1 MDKNRIE
8 GGAKEAKGTVKEAVS
23 KLVGNERLEA
33 EGKIDKADGKAQST
47 LGKAKDAIKGALK

>member
-8 GGAKEAKGTVKEAVS
+8 GGAKEAKGTVKEAVG

-47 LGKAKDAIKGALK
+47 LGKAKDTIKGALK

>member
-8 GGAKEAKGTVKEAVS
+8 GGAKEVKGTVKEAIG

-33 EGKIDKADGKAQST
+33 EGKIGKAEGEAQSAI
-47 LGKAKDAIKGALK
+47 GKGKDAVKSVLK

>member
-8 GGAKEAKGTVKEAVS
+8 GGAKEVKGTVKEAVG

-33 EGKIDKADGKAQST
+33 EGKIDKAAGEAQST
-47 LGKAKDAIKGALK
+47 LGKAKDAVKGALK